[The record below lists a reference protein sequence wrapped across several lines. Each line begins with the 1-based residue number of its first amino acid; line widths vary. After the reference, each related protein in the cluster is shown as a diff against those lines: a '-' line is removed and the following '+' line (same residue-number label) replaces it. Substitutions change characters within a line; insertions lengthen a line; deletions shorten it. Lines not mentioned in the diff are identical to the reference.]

1 MCVCKLTHR
10 NVSTVLPHIDWN
22 TAFRMF
28 STEHIKWAP
37 STLYGG
43 RLISNIHVYVVC
55 SYFWHLPIA
64 PFENDWRLPFTK
76 PFASIQFHFYYIIH
90 EMYAHTNV
98 AFFVPFF
105 FVIPGGCYH
114 PEFKCADNVLQSI
127 WKLCGRTSFFFSS
140 NSCYWKERFLVVQSC
155 ALFIDCSDA
164 ILSCCKMNSTTTRL
178 HSSILEVIHLR
189 LSVCV
194 LYLTY
199 FQLKQRKMYMKM
211 FTFTF
216 FVDCWMEPREK
227 SNLRLFFFRSP
238 NAM

>member
-98 AFFVPFF
+98 AFFFPFF

-127 WKLCGRTSFFFSS
+127 WKLCGRASFFFLQQFMLL
-140 NSCYWKERFLVVQSC
+140 ERAFFSGTKLC
-155 ALFIDCSDA
+155 IIHRLFRCHFVMLQNELDNNTI
-164 ILSCCKMNSTTTRL
+164 TFEHTR
-178 HSSILEVIHLR
+178 SYTFEVEC
-189 LSVCV
+189 VCV
-194 LYLTY
+194 LSYIFST
-199 FQLKQRKMYMKM
+199 
-211 FTFTF
+211 
-216 FVDCWMEPREK
+216 
-227 SNLRLFFFRSP
+227 
-238 NAM
+238 